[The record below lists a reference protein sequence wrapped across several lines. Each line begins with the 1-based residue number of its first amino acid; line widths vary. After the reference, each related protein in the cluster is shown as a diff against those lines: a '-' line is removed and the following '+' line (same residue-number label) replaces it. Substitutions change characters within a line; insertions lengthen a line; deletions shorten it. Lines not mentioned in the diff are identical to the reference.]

1 MTIPKRFTTLALA
14 ALMLFAA
21 VAPTAMAAEAPTL
34 DRIVKDGILRVGMSG
49 EQAPLNMRDENGKL
63 VGMEVDLAGLLAAAF
78 EVDLR
83 MIQKPFAELL
93 PALEKGEIDV
103 IISGMSITPA
113 RTTEVT
119 FVGPYVMSGKS
130 LLTKSPLMA
139 RALDS
144 SDLDEAGNTFA
155 VLTKSTSES
164 FVKKYMPQSKTVAV
178 KNYDAGISLVRQGKV
193 DGMIADMPAC
203 IIGVL
208 RYGDEGLLTLPEPL
222 SLEPIGIAIPA
233 NDPQLYNLLRNYL
246 DAIQDMGLVQ
256 RLRSKWFDDGSWL
269 ADLP

>member
-1 MTIPKRFTTLALA
+1 MTNSRRFTTLALA
-14 ALMLFAA
+14 ALLLFAA
-21 VAPTAMAAEAPTL
+21 FAPTAAAVEAPTL

-49 EQAPLNMRDENGKL
+49 EQAPLNMRDKSGKL
-63 VGMEVDLAGLLAAAF
+63 VGLEVDLAQLLAAAF

-93 PALEKGEIDV
+93 PALKKGEID
-103 IISGMSITPA
+103 IIMSGMSITPA
-113 RTTEVT
+113 STAEVT

-130 LLTKSPLMA
+130 LLTKSSLMA
-139 RALDS
+139 RAIDS
-144 SDLDEAGNTFA
+144 SDLGEAGHKFA
-155 VLTKSTSES
+155 VLADSTSES
-164 FVKKYMPQSKTVAV
+164 FVKKYMPQTKTVPV
-178 KNYDAGISLVRQGKV
+178 SNYEAGINMVRQDKV
-193 DGMIADMPAC
+193 DGMIADRPAG

-208 RYGDEGLLTLPEPL
+208 RYADEGLLTLSEPL

-256 RLRSKWFDDGSWL
+256 RLRGKWFDDGSWL
-269 ADLP
+269 NDLP